1 MLLNDLAAGSR
12 QGLVIHYGGIAQG
25 ELEIAVRTVSRAD
38 AAGKLLHQLGEP
50 LPGLLAE
57 GSGGTGDGHL
67 TGDDI
72 IRLSGMDHAHGHHG
86 RLHRLDT
93 PGNQGLQGS
102 HDLTGDDDGVHTG
115 LRERGVTAL
124 ADDPDIETV
133 RGAGEG
139 PGPDTEG
146 ARREV

>member
-1 MLLNDLAAGSR
+1 MG
-12 QGLVIHYGGIAQG
+12 
-25 ELEIAVRTVSRAD
+25 RAD

-57 GSGGTGDGHL
+57 GSGGTSDGHL

-72 IRLSGMDHAHGHHG
+72 IRLSGMDHAHGHHC
-86 RLHRLDT
+86 RLHRLDVA
-93 PGNQGLQGS
+93 GDQGLQGA
-102 HDLTGDDDGVHTG
+102 HDLTGDDDGVHAG
-115 LRERGVTAL
+115 LWERGVTAL